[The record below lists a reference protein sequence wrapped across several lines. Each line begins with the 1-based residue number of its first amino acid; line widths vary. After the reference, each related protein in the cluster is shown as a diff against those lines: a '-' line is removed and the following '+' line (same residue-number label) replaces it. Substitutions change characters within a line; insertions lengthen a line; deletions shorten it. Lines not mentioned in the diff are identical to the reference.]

1 MSVVDKLKSFF
12 FRPKADPQ
20 AAESSVSGNFSPWFS
35 PYNMFT
41 VRASN
46 TLATN
51 ETIFAAVSRLSN
63 SMGSLPLKL
72 LCNFVPVSDH
82 FAADL
87 VVNSPNP
94 NMNGFEFIR
103 TLEAHRDTFGN
114 AYALKEYDAKYQPCA
129 LWILD
134 PNRVSPVLEKTT
146 KELWYEV
153 DGDNGRYYVHNL
165 EMIHVK
171 HIHAVGYAGISP
183 IDVLKNTADFDV
195 KVKEFSLE
203 QLDSAVKASFILKM
217 ATNLNEER
225 KRNILLGFQR
235 FYQENGG
242 VLIQEQGVD
251 IKEIERK
258 FIDTKVFEVERI
270 TRTRVASVYN
280 MPAHLLGET
289 EGVNYA
295 SMEQMSLEYVQNTL
309 VPIVTQYE
317 REFNRKL
324 LTQAERRSGYYF
336 KFNLNS
342 LLRGD
347 MKTRGEFYF
356 KGVRTAIFTPNEC
369 RAWEDLPPM
378 ELGDKLYLSG
388 DLYPIDMERE
398 KGTTPAIGMKMES
411 GKGGDSGEE

>member
-20 AAESSVSGNFSPWFS
+20 AAGSSTVADNFLPWFS

-63 SMGSLPLKL
+63 AVGCLPLKL
-72 LCNFVPVSDH
+72 FNNFVPVMDH
-82 FAADL
+82 FVADL
-87 VVNSPNP
+87 LVHSPNP
-94 NMNGFEFIR
+94 NMNGFDFLR

-114 AYALKEYDAKYQPCA
+114 AYALKEYDSRYQPCA
-129 LWILD
+129 LWVLD
-134 PNRVSPVLEKTT
+134 PNRVKPVLEKTT
-146 KELWYEV
+146 RELWYEV
-153 DGDNGRYYVHNL
+153 DADDGRYYVHNL

-195 KVKEFSLE
+195 KVKEFSLD
-203 QLDSAVKASFILKM
+203 QIDSAVKASFLLKM
-217 ATNLNEER
+217 ATNLSDER
-225 KRNILLGFQR
+225 KRRVLESFQR

-289 EGVNYA
+289 EGVNYN
-295 SMEQMSLEYVQNTL
+295 SMEQMTLEFVQTTL
-309 VPIVTQYE
+309 VPIITQYE
-317 REFNRKL
+317 KEFNRKL
-324 LTQAERRSGYYF
+324 LTQAERKSGYYF

-347 MKTRGEFYF
+347 MQTRGEFYF
-356 KGVRTAIFTPNEC
+356 KGVRTAVFTPNEC
-369 RAWEDLPPM
+369 RAWEDLPPK
-378 ELGDKLYLSG
+378 EFGDKLYISG

-411 GKGGDSGEE
+411 GKG

>member
-20 AAESSVSGNFSPWFS
+20 AAESFVSGNFSPWFS

-82 FAADL
+82 SAADL
-87 VVNSPNP
+87 VVNSSNP

-114 AYALKEYDAKYQPCA
+114 AYALKEYDTKYQPCA

-134 PNRVSPVLEKTT
+134 PNRVRPVLEKTT

-153 DGDNGRYYVHNL
+153 DGDDGRYYVHNL

-195 KVKEFSLE
+195 KVKEFSLD

-217 ATNLNEER
+217 ATNMNEDR
-225 KRNILLGFQR
+225 KRNVLLGFQR

-309 VPIVTQYE
+309 VPIATQYE

-356 KGVRTAIFTPNEC
+356 KGVRTAVFTPNEC
-369 RAWEDLPPM
+369 RAWEDLPPK
-378 ELGDKLYLSG
+378 EFGDKLYISG

-411 GKGGDSGEE
+411 GKG